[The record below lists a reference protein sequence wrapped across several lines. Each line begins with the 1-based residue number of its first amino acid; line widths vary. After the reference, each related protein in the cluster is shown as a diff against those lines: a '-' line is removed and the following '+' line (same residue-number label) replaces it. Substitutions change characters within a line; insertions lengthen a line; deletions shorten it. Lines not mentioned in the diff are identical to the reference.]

1 MNSNIPSW
9 VALAPVA
16 LLCAAAP
23 TVAHATQYLTVAQAQ
38 RTLFPSA
45 SAFLD
50 RSLTFTPTQRKAIA
64 NASRVGV
71 NAKVQIVFEAR
82 GPGGRVGWLFLDQVL
97 GKHEL
102 ISYALALDA
111 TGAVRSIEILDYRE
125 TYGGEIRNPKWR
137 QQFVGKRA
145 GAALQLDRDIRN
157 ISGATL
163 SSRHVTDGVRRLLA
177 TYALFFANS

>member
-16 LLCAAAP
+16 LLSAAAP
-23 TVAHATQYLTVAQAQ
+23 TAAHATQYLTVAQAQ
-38 RTLFPSA
+38 SQMFPSA
-45 SAFLD
+45 TAFID
-50 RSLTFTPTQRKAIA
+50 QSLTFTPAQRKAIGR
-64 NASRVGV
+64 ASGVASAKGQRVY
-71 NAKVQIVFEAR
+71 EAR
-82 GPGGRVGWLFLDQVL
+82 TAGRHLGWMFVDQVL

-102 ISYALALDA
+102 ITYAVALDPA
-111 TGAVRSIEILDYRE
+111 GAIRAIEILDYRE

-137 QQFVGKRA
+137 QQFVGKRS
-145 GAALQLDRDIRN
+145 GATLRLDRDIKN

-177 TYALFFANS
+177 TYALLLAHN